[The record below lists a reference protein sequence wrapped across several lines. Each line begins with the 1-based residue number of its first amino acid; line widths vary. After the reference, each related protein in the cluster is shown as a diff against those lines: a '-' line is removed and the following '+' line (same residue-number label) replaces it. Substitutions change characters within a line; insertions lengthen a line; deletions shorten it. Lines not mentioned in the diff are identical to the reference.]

1 MSNPTPKAQ
10 KLDEFHDL
18 VAEISTAMM
27 VTRRPDGRLVSR
39 PMATQKRE
47 PVADLWFVT
56 DVDTH
61 KVDEMEADPNVCLA
75 YFNPKTYE
83 WVSASGRATLTQ
95 DREKI
100 RELYQP
106 DWRAWFGDEGGER
119 DGGPN
124 DPRLALILVDLESVH
139 YMKAKHS
146 KPVALFEIAKGVVTG
161 ERPDVGR
168 EEQLGG
174 SELA

>member
-146 KPVALFEIAKGVVTG
+146 KPVALFEIAKGIVTG
-161 ERPDVGR
+161 EQPDVGR
-168 EEQLGG
+168 EEKLSGP
-174 SELA
+174 ELS